1 MRWCGLGLVVF
12 GDWELSQILD
22 EKPHVGHT
30 IQGRIAQVCLRRYV
44 HAMARLETGADEGQ
58 QMVGPF
64 KKLMTALTS
73 HAYLSLR
80 LESHIFE
87 GEEHLSGVQVALSRG
102 LRFLYARPQAKQ

>member
-1 MRWCGLGLVVF
+1 
-12 GDWELSQILD
+12 
-22 EKPHVGHT
+22 
-30 IQGRIAQVCLRRYV
+30 
-44 HAMARLETGADEGQ
+44 
-58 QMVGPF
+58 MVGPF

-102 LRFLYARPQAKQ
+102 LKFMYARPQAKQQVIEMSDIHRRNHDTA